1 MKCLNKNLTNLVMMG
16 FSILS
21 DLYNQPR
28 SGVLKKRQ
36 MKFNI
41 RFTIV
46 TATLLSMMSI
56 VKAQEKEL
64 LSFNE
69 YLNLVGKKNLNYAAQ
84 KYNVSMAEASIQTAN
99 MFPDPQF
106 DMEGSNNGVSKKMGY
121 TFGGSFGW
129 TVELGG
135 KRKARV
141 DLARNQ
147 SELSKILLSD
157 FFRNLR
163 ADASLGYIE
172 ALRTKAL
179 LDVQQDSYKN
189 MLKLSKSDSIRY
201 RLGTISLVSSKQSK
215 LEAASLLNDV
225 YQAESAE
232 QQAITGLSV
241 YLSDNNLTG
250 RDVDGD
256 FNAFNRDFGVEDLI
270 TQALNDRADLL
281 AARQNTQVAK
291 SQINLE
297 KANRKIDLGLSA
309 GVSHNTTATN
319 EIAPSPAVNAVK
331 LGVTIPLKFSN
342 NRNAGLKIAEM
353 AHSQSQLEY
362 QQVEQSIRA
371 EVMQAY
377 QQYMATQKQVKQFHN
392 GMLTEAKSILEGIV
406 YSYKRG
412 ESSILEV
419 LNAQRTYNDVR
430 KDYYQA
436 LADNAAAL
444 IELERKTGIWDISF

>member
-1 MKCLNKNLTNLVMMG
+1 MKCLNKNLTNLVMIG

-28 SGVLKKRQ
+28 SGVLKKRH

-46 TATLLSMMSI
+46 TATLLSMTGI
-56 VKAQEKEL
+56 VKAQQKEL
-64 LSFNE
+64 LSFDE
-69 YLNLVGKKNLNYAAQ
+69 YLSMVGKKNLTYAAQ

-99 MFPDPQF
+99 MFPDPQL
-106 DMEGSNNGVSKKMGY
+106 DMEGSNNGVSKNMGY
-121 TFGGSFGW
+121 TYGGSLGW
-129 TVELGG
+129 TLELGG
-135 KRKARV
+135 KRRARV
-141 DLARNQ
+141 DLAKNQ
-147 SELSKILLSD
+147 SELSRILLLD

-163 ADASLGYIE
+163 ADASLGYVE
-172 ALRTKAL
+172 ALKSKAL

-189 MLKLSKSDSIRY
+189 MLQLSKSDSIRY
-201 RLGTISLVSSKQSK
+201 RLGTISLVTSKQSK
-215 LEAASLLNDV
+215 LEAASLLNSV

-232 QQAITGLSV
+232 QQAITALSV
-241 YLSDNNLTG
+241 FLSDNKLTG
-250 RDVDGD
+250 RGVDGD
-256 FNAFNRDFGVEDLI
+256 FNAFNRDFGIEDLL
-270 TQALNDRADLL
+270 TQALNERADLL
-281 AARQNTQVAK
+281 AAKQNTQVAK

-297 KANRKIDLGLSA
+297 RANRKIDLGLTA

-319 EIAPSPAVNAVK
+319 EIAPSPAVNAIK
-331 LGVTIPLKFSN
+331 LGVSIPLKFSN

-353 AHSQSQLEY
+353 AHSQSQLDY

-377 QQYMATQKQVKQFHN
+377 QQYIATQKQVKQFHN
-392 GMLTEAKSILEGIV
+392 GMLTEAKNILDGII

-436 LADNAAAL
+436 LADNATAL
-444 IELERKTGIWDISF
+444 IDLERKTGIWDISF

>member
-1 MKCLNKNLTNLVMMG
+1 MKCLNKNLTNLVMIG

-28 SGVLKKRQ
+28 SGVLKKRH

-46 TATLLSMMSI
+46 TATLLSMTGI
-56 VKAQEKEL
+56 VKAQQKEL
-64 LSFNE
+64 LSFDE
-69 YLNLVGKKNLNYAAQ
+69 YLSMVGKTNLTYAAQ

-99 MFPDPQF
+99 MFPDPQL
-106 DMEGSNNGVSKKMGY
+106 DMEGSNNGVSKNMGY
-121 TFGGSFGW
+121 TYGSSLGW
-129 TVELGG
+129 TLELGG
-135 KRKARV
+135 KRRARV
-141 DLARNQ
+141 DLAKNQ
-147 SELSKILLSD
+147 SELSRILLLD

-163 ADASLGYIE
+163 ADASLGYVE
-172 ALRTKAL
+172 ALKSKAL

-189 MLKLSKSDSIRY
+189 MLQLSKSDSIRY
-201 RLGTISLVSSKQSK
+201 RLSTISLVTSKQSK
-215 LEAASLLNDV
+215 LEAASLLNSV

-232 QQAITGLSV
+232 QQAITALSV
-241 YLSDNNLTG
+241 FLSDNKLTG

-256 FNAFNRDFGVEDLI
+256 FNAFNRDFGIEDLL
-270 TQALNDRADLL
+270 TQALNERADLL
-281 AARQNTQVAK
+281 AAKQNTQVAK

-297 KANRKIDLGLSA
+297 RANRKIDLGLTA

-331 LGVTIPLKFSN
+331 LGVSIPLKFSN

-377 QQYMATQKQVKQFHN
+377 QQYIATQKQVKQFHN
-392 GMLTEAKSILEGIV
+392 GMLTEAKNILDGII

-436 LADNAAAL
+436 LADNATAL
-444 IELERKTGIWDISF
+444 IDLERKTGIWDISF

>member
-1 MKCLNKNLTNLVMMG
+1 
-16 FSILS
+16 
-21 DLYNQPR
+21 
-28 SGVLKKRQ
+28 

-46 TATLLSMMSI
+46 TATLLSMTGI
-56 VKAQEKEL
+56 VKAQQKEL
-64 LSFNE
+64 LSFDE
-69 YLNLVGKKNLNYAAQ
+69 YLSMVGKKNLTYAAQ

-99 MFPDPQF
+99 MFPDPQL
-106 DMEGSNNGVSKKMGY
+106 DMEGSNNGVSKNMGY
-121 TFGGSFGW
+121 TYGGSLGW
-129 TVELGG
+129 TLELGG
-135 KRKARV
+135 KRRARV
-141 DLARNQ
+141 DLAKNQ
-147 SELSKILLSD
+147 SELSRILLLD

-163 ADASLGYIE
+163 ADASLGYVE
-172 ALRTKAL
+172 ALKSKAL

-189 MLKLSKSDSIRY
+189 MLQLSKSDSIRY
-201 RLGTISLVSSKQSK
+201 RLGTISLVTSKQSK
-215 LEAASLLNDV
+215 LEAASLLNSV

-232 QQAITGLSV
+232 QQAITALSV
-241 YLSDNNLTG
+241 FLSDNKLTG

-256 FNAFNRDFGVEDLI
+256 FNAFNRDFGIEDLL
-270 TQALNDRADLL
+270 TQALNERADLL
-281 AARQNTQVAK
+281 AAKQNTQVAK

-297 KANRKIDLGLSA
+297 RANRKIDLGLTA

-331 LGVTIPLKFSN
+331 LGVSIPLKFSN

-353 AHSQSQLEY
+353 AHSLSQLEY

-392 GMLTEAKSILEGIV
+392 GMLTEAKNILDGII

-436 LADNAAAL
+436 LADNATAL

>member
-1 MKCLNKNLTNLVMMG
+1 MKCLNKNLTNLVMIG

-28 SGVLKKRQ
+28 SGVLKKRH

-46 TATLLSMMSI
+46 TATLLSMTGI
-56 VKAQEKEL
+56 VKAQQKEL
-64 LSFNE
+64 LSFDE
-69 YLNLVGKKNLNYAAQ
+69 YLSMVGKKNMTYAAQ

-99 MFPDPQF
+99 MFPDPQL
-106 DMEGSNNGVSKKMGY
+106 DMEGSNNGVSKNMGY
-121 TFGGSFGW
+121 TYGGSLGW
-129 TVELGG
+129 TLELGG
-135 KRKARV
+135 KRRARV
-141 DLARNQ
+141 DLAKNQ
-147 SELSKILLSD
+147 LELSRILLLD

-163 ADASLGYIE
+163 ADASLGYVE
-172 ALRTKAL
+172 ALKSKAL

-189 MLKLSKSDSIRY
+189 MLQLSKSDSIRY
-201 RLGTISLVSSKQSK
+201 RLGTISLVTSKQGK
-215 LEAASLLNDV
+215 LEAASLLNSV

-232 QQAITGLSV
+232 QQAITALSV
-241 YLSDNNLTG
+241 FLSDNKLTG

-256 FNAFNRDFGVEDLI
+256 FNDFNRDFGIEDLL
-270 TQALNDRADLL
+270 TQALNERADLL
-281 AARQNTQVAK
+281 AAKQNTQVAK

-297 KANRKIDLGLSA
+297 RANRKIDLGLTA

-331 LGVTIPLKFSN
+331 LGVSIPLKFSN

-392 GMLTEAKSILEGIV
+392 GMLTEAKNILDGII

-436 LADNAAAL
+436 LADNATAL

>member
-1 MKCLNKNLTNLVMMG
+1 
-16 FSILS
+16 
-21 DLYNQPR
+21 
-28 SGVLKKRQ
+28 

-46 TATLLSMMSI
+46 TATLLSMTGI
-56 VKAQEKEL
+56 VKAQQKEL
-64 LSFNE
+64 LSFDE
-69 YLNLVGKKNLNYAAQ
+69 YLSMVGKKNLTYAAQ

-99 MFPDPQF
+99 MFPDPQL
-106 DMEGSNNGVSKKMGY
+106 DMEGSNNGVYKNMSY
-121 TFGGSFGW
+121 TYGSSLGW
-129 TVELGG
+129 TLELGG
-135 KRKARV
+135 KRRARV
-141 DLARNQ
+141 DLAKNQ
-147 SELSKILLSD
+147 SELSRILLLD

-163 ADASLGYIE
+163 ADASLGYVE
-172 ALRTKAL
+172 ALKSKAL

-189 MLKLSKSDSIRY
+189 MLQLSKSDSIRY
-201 RLGTISLVSSKQSK
+201 RLGTISLVTSKQSK
-215 LEAASLLNDV
+215 LEAASLLNSV

-232 QQAITGLSV
+232 QQAITALYV
-241 YLSDNNLTG
+241 FLSDNKLTG

-256 FNAFNRDFGVEDLI
+256 FNAFNRDFGIEDLL
-270 TQALNDRADLL
+270 TQALNERADLL
-281 AARQNTQVAK
+281 AAKQNTQVAK

-297 KANRKIDLGLSA
+297 RANRKIDLGLTA

-331 LGVTIPLKFSN
+331 LGVSIPLKFSN

-353 AHSQSQLEY
+353 AYSQSQLEY

-377 QQYMATQKQVKQFHN
+377 QQYIATQKQVKQFHN
-392 GMLTEAKSILEGIV
+392 GMLTEAKNILDGII

-436 LADNAAAL
+436 LADNATAL